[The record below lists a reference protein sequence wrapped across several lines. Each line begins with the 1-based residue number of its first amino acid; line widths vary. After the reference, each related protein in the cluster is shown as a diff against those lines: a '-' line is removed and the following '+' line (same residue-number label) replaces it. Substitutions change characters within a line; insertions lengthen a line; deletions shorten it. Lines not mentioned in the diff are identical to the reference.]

1 MGGRIQILIIGVAV
15 VGATAVFGWYVFV
28 HKPSADVTSDTAVC
42 NDGTAHCFT
51 APAVLAGSN
60 DNPAT
65 LESVVVDDQGISLAQ
80 AEVAPSPAPSLLSPT
95 TLKYRL
101 IDQFGSVYICEP
113 VSRINYDFP
122 AVAADGE
129 LLAAIKQRLS
139 LTVDTSQLTDQQK
152 RMIQGEAEN
161 LKRIV
166 LTLISGSADRY
177 TFTGSFLS
185 SPSAAAAV
193 TGAIS

>member
-1 MGGRIQILIIGVAV
+1 M
-15 VGATAVFGWYVFV
+15 
-28 HKPSADVTSDTAVC
+28 
-42 NDGTAHCFT
+42 
-51 APAVLAGSN
+51 LAGSN

-101 IDQFGSVYICEP
+101 IDKFGSVYICEP
-113 VSRINYDFP
+113 VSRITYDFL
-122 AVAADGE
+122 ALAADAD
-129 LLAAIKQRLS
+129 LLATIKQRLS
-139 LTVDTSQLTDQQK
+139 LTVDNSQLTDQQK
-152 RMIQGEAEN
+152 VLIQREAEN

-185 SPSAAAAV
+185 SSSAAAAV
-193 TGAIS
+193 TGAISSDGAITIEKQDPLQAPCLVL